1 MFEVLLFIEIAFIFC
16 FLKKRDNCASLPN
29 ISHTPSA
36 SSIQNCI
43 EHFISIFPL
52 FNLKIHPKIL
62 FHPLLSQ
69 FSSIFHPPLW
79 FFLYSDYV
87 ELNREEMGS
96 SHFDIIP
103 TLCPKLS
110 PIYVALFHFTC
121 TSSTLLQLHPTL
133 WPLYLSIFIG
143 RITLHNYGT
152 KICIIM
158 NKNALKIPN
167 IMALMQLRNSGII
180 RLPTF
185 WHHFI
190 HFTHLFS
197 SYSFV
202 FAPFIS
208 YY

>member
-1 MFEVLLFIEIAFIFC
+1 MV
-16 FLKKRDNCASLPN
+16 FLILRLCGTKIGKRW
-29 ISHTPSA
+29 
-36 SSIQNCI
+36 
-43 EHFISIFPL
+43 E
-52 FNLKIHPKIL
+52 
-62 FHPLLSQ
+62 
-69 FSSIFHPPLW
+69 
-79 FFLYSDYV
+79 
-87 ELNREEMGS
+87 S

-110 PIYVALFHFTC
+110 PIYVAPFYFKC
-121 TSSTLLQLHPTL
+121 ASSTLLQLHPTL

-143 RITLHNYGT
+143 RITPHNYGT
-152 KICIIM
+152 KICIIV
-158 NKNALKIPN
+158 NKNALKTPN

-185 WHHFI
+185 WHHFM
-190 HFTHLFS
+190 HFTHLFP